1 MVSNAVSVLISIEH
15 LNISMKIFQVNLFMT
30 EKRAELISS
39 KTVKTLNL
47 ETSLRDA
54 MHACVQG
61 LEIVCWV
68 FFYLWRF
75 LAWCFVIVKLHS
87 IVTVLKLV
95 FGYPLVGSISSLCS
109 DSR

>member
-39 KTVKTLNL
+39 KTVKRLNL

-54 MHACVQG
+54 MNACKDWKLSLTVTCNIQ
-61 LEIVCWV
+61 V
-68 FFYLWRF
+68 FN
-75 LAWCFVIVKLHS
+75 
-87 IVTVLKLV
+87 
-95 FGYPLVGSISSLCS
+95 
-109 DSR
+109 

>member
-39 KTVKTLNL
+39 KTVKRLNL

-54 MHACVQG
+54 MNACKD
-61 LEIVCWV
+61 W
-68 FFYLWRF
+68 
-75 LAWCFVIVKLHS
+75 KLS
-87 IVTVLKLV
+87 AGYSFT
-95 FGYPLVGSISSLCS
+95 FGDFWPGSL
-109 DSR
+109 